1 LENKESLE
9 ELKREIGDCRRCDLW
24 KTRTHLVFGDGN
36 PNAKVMLIG
45 EAPGFYEDK
54 EGIPFVGAAG
64 KFLNKLL
71 ESVSLKRKDIYIANI
86 LKCRPPKNRDPLP
99 EEIEACSP
107 FLDRQID
114 IIKPK
119 IIICLGRFA
128 SKYIL
133 DKFGFSDADSISKIH
148 GKIFVSNTPFGI
160 LKIIP
165 MYHPASALYRNELKE
180 VLLSDWSRIKD
191 LILKI

>member
-1 LENKESLE
+1 MENKEYLIRLRE
-9 ELKREIGDCRRCDLW
+9 EIGDCRRCNLW
-24 KTRTHLVFGDGN
+24 KERTNLVFGDGN
-36 PNAKVMLIG
+36 PNAKVMLVG
-45 EAPGFYEDK
+45 EAPGFYEDR

-71 ESVSLKRKDIYIANI
+71 EIVSLKREDVYIANI

-107 FLDRQID
+107 FLDKQIE

-133 DKFGFSDADSISKIH
+133 NRFGFPHVESISRIH
-148 GKIFVSNTPFGI
+148 GKVFVSNTPFGI
-160 LKIIP
+160 LRIVP

-180 VLLSDWSRIKD
+180 VLISDWKKNKS
-191 LILKI
+191 LILKV

>member
-1 LENKESLE
+1 MENKERLRLLRE
-9 ELKREIGDCRRCDLW
+9 EVGECKRCDLW
-24 KTRTHLVFGDGN
+24 KTRTHLVFGAGN
-36 PNAKVMLIG
+36 PEAKVILVG

-54 EGIPFVGAAG
+54 EGIPFVGSAG

-71 ESVSLKRKDIYIANI
+71 EVVSMKREEIYIANI
-86 LKCRPPKNRDPLP
+86 LKCRPLKNRDPLP

-107 FLDRQID
+107 FLDRQIE

-119 IIICLGRFA
+119 VVVCLGRFA

-133 DKFGFSDADSISKIH
+133 NKFGFLDVESISKIH

-180 VLLSDWSRIKD
+180 TLISDWKNLRE
-191 LILKI
+191 LFLKL